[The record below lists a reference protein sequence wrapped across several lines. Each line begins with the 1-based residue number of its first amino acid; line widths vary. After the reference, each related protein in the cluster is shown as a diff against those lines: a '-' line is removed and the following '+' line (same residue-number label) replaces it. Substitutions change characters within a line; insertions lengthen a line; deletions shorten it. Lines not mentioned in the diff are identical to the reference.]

1 MIQRHQENVCVGLVA
16 LVLFLCCFAS
26 AKEKPEE
33 KGRPLL
39 RASAERALFHADSS
53 SPFRLV
59 LNFTLRGLSHGAV
72 QGQYGWLVTPEG
84 DWRKETRFSD
94 YSDLQVKR
102 GSYLWVKRSLDFV
115 PLQAAWVD
123 DAFGNFVYLN
133 RAEDTID
140 RYFTTSEHHVDMRCV
155 NLTREKKAST
165 FCFDAEGNL
174 RTTELKDS
182 KIRYE
187 YSDYRPTGQKFVPYK
202 IVAKR
207 DGQLVFEGAVE
218 TLSIDGKI
226 DQRLL
231 EPPTGAIK
239 RGGCLTPSLPKL
251 KEKVI
256 PSYPEDA
263 KHEFRQGSVAVYV
276 LVASD
281 GTVHDPVVVQTAG
294 QSLDSAVVTAVR
306 LWQFEPA
313 KCVDTPIDFET
324 EITVN
329 FTLQIH

>member
-1 MIQRHQENVCVGLVA
+1 MQRHQENVCFGLVA
-16 LVLFLCCFAS
+16 LVLFLYCFAS

-123 DAFGNFVYLN
+123 DALGNFVYLN

-140 RYFTTSEHHVDMRCV
+140 RYFTTSEHYVDMRCV
-155 NLTREKKAST
+155 DLTREKMART
-165 FCFDAEGNL
+165 FCFDAESNL
-174 RTTELKDS
+174 RTTELKVS

-187 YSDYRPTGQKFVPYK
+187 YSDYRSTGQKFVPYK

-226 DQRLL
+226 DQSLL
-231 EPPTGAIK
+231 EPPTGAVK
-239 RGGCLTPSLPKL
+239 RGGCLTPSLPKI
-251 KEKVI
+251 KERVV
-256 PSYPEDA
+256 PRYPEDA
-263 KHEFRQGSVAVYV
+263 KRERRQGSVSVYV
-276 LVASD
+276 LVAND

-294 QSLDSAVVTAVR
+294 QSFDSAVVTAVR
-306 LWQFEPA
+306 RWQFEPA

-329 FTLQIH
+329 FTLEIH